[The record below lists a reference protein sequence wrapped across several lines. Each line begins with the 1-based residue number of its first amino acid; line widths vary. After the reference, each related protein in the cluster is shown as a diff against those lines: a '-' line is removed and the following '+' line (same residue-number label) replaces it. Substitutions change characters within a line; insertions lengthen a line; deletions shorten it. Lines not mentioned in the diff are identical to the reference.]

1 MEHVLKNGKQFRHP
15 NPNLQSNEE
24 SNIQKYHSYVNID
37 MSSSL
42 SSHQIRELHRTSKSR
57 QEFLS
62 SQPGGF
68 VL

>member
-1 MEHVLKNGKQFRHP
+1 MEHVLSAKKRPELPYQSDYNDFI
-15 NPNLQSNEE
+15 NPK
-24 SNIQKYHSYVNID
+24 KYHSYVNVD
-37 MSSSL
+37 LSTSL
-42 SSHQIRELHRTSKSR
+42 TSHQIRELHRTTKSR

>member
-1 MEHVLKNGKQFRHP
+1 MEHVLSNGKQRPEFQYQDIGP
-15 NPNLQSNEE
+15 K
-24 SNIQKYHSYVNID
+24 KYHSYVNVD
-37 MSSSL
+37 LSASL
-42 SSHQIRELHRTSKSR
+42 TIHQIRELHRTNKSR